1 MKCCIA
7 LFLFIVLDNKS
18 AYNQS
23 YPTTIAV
30 KMWSAHFTD
39 WERGTLSVE
48 GTIKRSLSK
57 KIELS
62 GSVSNVK
69 DNLLLDPD
77 INPENYL

>member
-1 MKCCIA
+1 VECS
-7 LFLFIVLDNKS
+7 F
-18 AYNQS
+18 
-23 YPTTIAV
+23 P
-30 KMWSAHFTD
+30 D

-48 GTIKRSLSK
+48 GTIKRSLRN

-77 INPENYL
+77 INPENYLSKVTSRTLAYFDLALQAWNEYGHSILM

>member
-1 MKCCIA
+1 
-7 LFLFIVLDNKS
+7 
-18 AYNQS
+18 
-23 YPTTIAV
+23 
-30 KMWSAHFTD
+30 MWNVHFPD

-48 GTIKRSLSK
+48 GTIKRSLRN